1 MIKVIILMIF
11 DLLTSVVR
19 TKPENKTTSIIGAC
33 IIAPFTIMSDKNII
47 FVVVVVVV
55 DLVICYCGVA
65 INKFRHGAK
74 KN

>member
-33 IIAPFTIMSDKNII
+33 IIGPFTIMSDKIS
-47 FVVVVVVV
+47 FFLLLFWSFATV
-55 DLVICYCGVA
+55 G
-65 INKFRHGAK
+65 
-74 KN
+74 

>member
-33 IIAPFTIMSDKNII
+33 IIAPFTIMSDKTSF
-47 FVVVVVVV
+47 FVVVVV
-55 DLVICYCGVA
+55 LVICYCGVA